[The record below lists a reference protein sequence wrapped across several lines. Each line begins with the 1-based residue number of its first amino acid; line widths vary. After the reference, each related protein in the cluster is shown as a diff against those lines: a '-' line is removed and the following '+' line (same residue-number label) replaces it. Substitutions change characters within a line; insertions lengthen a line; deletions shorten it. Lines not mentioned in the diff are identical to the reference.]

1 MFCLNE
7 NNIYHLYTQGIEMR
21 KGVEGLWGIIRT
33 YQYSQSYQS
42 RSLCLYEQIT
52 YSGNLAVISTLIQT
66 CELLGINPK
75 EWFSKTF
82 SRNIITLP
90 LRRKQISQSLSIKTL
105 AYLFYTIRPA
115 LDAYVSF
122 RLNIFQFFAAKF
134 LPF

>member
-42 RSLCLYEQIT
+42 RSLCFYEQIT

-82 SRNIITLP
+82 SKIARQNNYNPETL
-90 LRRKQISQSLSIKTL
+90 
-105 AYLFYTIRPA
+105 
-115 LDAYVSF
+115 
-122 RLNIFQFFAAKF
+122 
-134 LPF
+134 LPYHYEENK

>member
-7 NNIYHLYTQGIEMR
+7 NNIYHLYTQGIDMR
-21 KGVEGLWGIIRT
+21 KGVEGLCGIIRT

-52 YSGNLAVISTLIQT
+52 YSGKLAVISTLIQT

-82 SRNIITLP
+82 SKIARQNNYNPETL
-90 LRRKQISQSLSIKTL
+90 
-105 AYLFYTIRPA
+105 
-115 LDAYVSF
+115 
-122 RLNIFQFFAAKF
+122 
-134 LPF
+134 LPYHYEENK